1 MPRLVLWHSSAMLPI
16 QRGQGMSRRSFLQWS
31 ALTAGFGLLATGA
44 ATPAWAAPGGVP
56 QPAQWLVTRW
66 KDDPWARGAY
76 AALPA
81 GVAPKVRWII
91 AEQLIRR
98 RVAIAG
104 EFTDWGH
111 PGTVQGAQRS
121 GRLAAKL
128 LDEDGVGD
136 KGRRALVIG
145 AGVSGLEAATR
156 LAARGADVTVL
167 EARDR
172 VGGRIRTDTSWGTP
186 VELGATWIHGVTG
199 NPMVPVTRD
208 AGLSLSAADYS
219 FDTRSVDTGTYA
231 PGADQVRSELGD
243 YLQAMEDADPARRLS
258 VEQWLDQNGWS
269 ASDPERAWALNTLIT
284 QEYSIDA
291 DVLGTH
297 AYLEGKDDRG
307 GDAFVLGGFQ
317 RAPEH
322 LAKSLDVRLKSPV
335 SSVSAGKRGVV
346 VLETGGTSHRA
357 DIAVVALP
365 HPVLKLGVV
374 RVSGLPKASRRGITQ
389 LRTGSLER
397 VVLRFDEPWWTAS
410 GITAPGIGLVG
421 ARWSEW
427 YDVSANTGIPTLVGF
442 CGGRAADGMPATD
455 TGVVTEAVSE
465 LTRAFAN

>member
-1 MPRLVLWHSSAMLPI
+1 M
-16 QRGQGMSRRSFLQWS
+16 RSDL
-31 ALTAGFGLLATGA
+31 
-44 ATPAWAAPGGVP
+44 
-56 QPAQWLVTRW
+56 
-66 KDDPWARGAY
+66 
-76 AALPA
+76 
-81 GVAPKVRWII
+81 
-91 AEQLIRR
+91 
-98 RVAIAG
+98 G
-104 EFTDWGH
+104 E
-111 PGTVQGAQRS
+111 
-121 GRLAAKL
+121 
-128 LDEDGVGD
+128 
-136 KGRRALVIG
+136 
-145 AGVSGLEAATR
+145 
-156 LAARGADVTVL
+156 
-167 EARDR
+167 
-172 VGGRIRTDTSWGTP
+172 
-186 VELGATWIHGVTG
+186 
-199 NPMVPVTRD
+199 
-208 AGLSLSAADYS
+208 
-219 FDTRSVDTGTYA
+219 
-231 PGADQVRSELGD
+231 

-258 VEQWLDQNGWS
+258 VEKWLDQNGWS
-269 ASDPERAWALNTLIT
+269 ASDPDRAWALNTLIT

-322 LAKSLDVRLKSPV
+322 LAASLDVRLKSPV

-346 VLETGGTSHRA
+346 VLETDGTSHRA
-357 DIAVVALP
+357 DIAVVAPP

-442 CGGRAADGMPATD
+442 CGGRAADGMPASD

>member
-1 MPRLVLWHSSAMLPI
+1 MSMRSGEGL
-16 QRGQGMSRRSFLQWS
+16 SRRSFLQWS
-31 ALTAGFGLLATGA
+31 ALTAGFGLLATG
-44 ATPAWAAPGGVP
+44 TTTSAWAAPGRVP

-81 GVAPKVRWII
+81 GVAPKVRWTI
-91 AEQLIRR
+91 AENLIRR
-98 RVAIAG
+98 RVAVAG
-104 EFTDWGH
+104 EFTDWGYS
-111 PGTVQGAQRS
+111 GTVQGALRS

-128 LDEDGVGD
+128 LDEDGVGVN
-136 KGRRALVIG
+136 GRRAFVIG
-145 AGVSGLEAATR
+145 AGVSGLEAATQ
-156 LAARGADVTVL
+156 LADRGAEVTVL

-199 NPMVPVTRD
+199 NPMVPVTRA
-208 AGLSLSAADYS
+208 AGLSLSAADYF

-231 PGADQVRSELGD
+231 PGADQVRSDLGE

-284 QEYSIDA
+284 QEYSIDP

-322 LAKSLDVRLKSPV
+322 LAASLDVRLNSPV
-335 SSVSAGKRGVV
+335 ASVSAGKRGVM
-346 VLETGGTSHRA
+346 VLETDGTSHRA

-365 HPVLKLGVV
+365 HPVLKSGVV

-389 LRTGSLER
+389 LRTGNLER
-397 VVLRFDEPWWTAS
+397 IVLRFDEPWWTAS

-442 CGGRAADGMPATD
+442 CGGRAADGMPASD
-455 TGVVTEAVSE
+455 TGVVAEAVSE
-465 LTRAFAN
+465 LTRAFAK